1 MDNFDNF
8 ISDEMLAA
16 YIDGNAIPIEENIIG
31 NCLDNEELQELL
43 EIVSDIKNNPELI
56 DSGESLQAEI
66 PDKLFEGQDISLEE
80 IKRNVEET
88 DKHVM

>member
-16 YIDGNAIPIEENIIG
+16 YIDGNAIPIEKNIIE
-31 NCLDNEELQELL
+31 NYLDNGELQELM

-56 DSGESLQAEI
+56 DLGESLQAEI
-66 PDKLFEGQDISLEE
+66 PDKVYDEADMLHELKKNIE
-80 IKRNVEET
+80 NNET
-88 DKHVM
+88 HIL

>member
-1 MDNFDNF
+1 MDNFDDF

-31 NCLDNEELQELL
+31 NYSDNEELQELL
-43 EIVSDIKNNPELI
+43 EIISDIKSSPELI

-66 PDKLFEGQDISLEE
+66 PDKLFEDQDNPLEE
-80 IKRNVEET
+80 IRRNVEEA

>member
-1 MDNFDNF
+1 MDNLDNF

-43 EIVSDIKNNPELI
+43 EIVSDIKSNPELI
-56 DSGESLQAEI
+56 DSGESLPAEI
-66 PDKLFEGQDISLEE
+66 PDKMFEGRDNPLEE
-80 IKRNVEET
+80 IKRNLEET

>member
-1 MDNFDNF
+1 MDNFDDF

-31 NCLDNEELQELL
+31 SYSDNEELQELL
-43 EIVSDIKNNPELI
+43 EIISDIKSSPELI

-66 PDKLFEGQDISLEE
+66 PDKLFEGQDNPLEE
-80 IKRNVEET
+80 LKRSIEET
-88 DKHVM
+88 DKNVM